1 MVSKREL
8 QRRLAIGGFLLP
20 GGLLFVLLV
29 LNPIV
34 QAFILSTYR
43 WVTLSRR
50 VFVGFE
56 NYLALARD
64 RLFWFSMRNT
74 FIFVIGTTCL
84 QVFFGFVIGYF
95 LYLQV
100 KGYRFF
106 KTVIFIPA
114 VLATVGVGFVW
125 GYIYSPS
132 FGLLKPAMEAL
143 GLGARY
149 KSPLA
154 TPSMALFAIII
165 AQMWHFLGIQVMMF
179 NAGFMNMPQEVM
191 EMASIDGAS
200 GMKLIWYMVLPLSWE
215 VTKSIIILQVI
226 GALRSFDLVFVMT
239 GGGPNHS
246 TEVLPM
252 YMFVQAFEN
261 FNIGN
266 GAVAAVVIFVLAM
279 GLTMGLRRMMAR
291 EVLQY

>member
-1 MVSKREL
+1 MISKREL
-8 QRRLAIGGFLLP
+8 QRRLTIAGFLLP
-20 GGLLFVLLV
+20 GGLLFALLV
-29 LNPIV
+29 LNPLV

-50 VFVGFE
+50 VYVGFE

-74 FIFVIGTTCL
+74 FIFVVGATVL
-84 QVFFGFVIGYF
+84 QVGLGFVLGYF
-95 LYLQV
+95 LYLQLR
-100 KGYRFF
+100 GYRFF
-106 KTVIFIPA
+106 KTVFFIPA

-132 FGLLKPAMEAL
+132 FGLLKPAMEFL

-154 TPSMALFAIII
+154 TPSMALFAIIV
-165 AQMWHFLGIQVMMF
+165 AQVWHFLGIQVMMF

-191 EMASIDGAS
+191 EMASLDGAS
-200 GMKLIWYMVLPLSWE
+200 GLKLIWYMVLPLSWE
-215 VTKSIIILQVI
+215 ITKSIIILQVI

-246 TEVLPM
+246 TEVLPL

-279 GLTMGLRRMMAR
+279 GLTMGLRRMMSR

>member
-1 MVSKREL
+1 MASKREWN
-8 QRRLAIGGFLLP
+8 RRLAITGFLLP
-20 GGLLFVLLV
+20 GGLLFALLV
-29 LNPIV
+29 LYPLA
-34 QAFILSTYR
+34 QAFVLSTYR

-50 VFVGFE
+50 VFVGFD

-64 RLFWFSMRNT
+64 RLFWFSIRNT
-74 FIFVIGTTCL
+74 FIFVVGTTSL
-84 QVFFGFVIGYF
+84 QVFLGFVLGYF
-95 LYLQV
+95 LYLQL
-100 KGYRFF
+100 KGYRLF
-106 KTVIFIPA
+106 KTILFIPA
-114 VLATVGVGFVW
+114 ILATVGVAFVW
-125 GYIYSPS
+125 GYIYSPAI
-132 FGLLKPAMEAL
+132 GLLKPAMEAL
-143 GLGARY
+143 GLTFR
-149 KSPLA
+149 SPLA
-154 TPSMALFAIII
+154 EPGTALLAIIV
-165 AQMWHFLGIQVMMF
+165 AQVWHFLGIQVMMF

-200 GMKLIWYMVLPLSWE
+200 GVKLIWYMVLPLSWE
-215 VTKSIIILQVI
+215 ITKSIIILQVV
-226 GALRSFDLVFVMT
+226 GALRSFDLVYVMT

-279 GLTMGLRRMMAR
+279 GLTMGLRRVMNR